1 MARATGGR
9 SPPRPDKTEPR
20 AAAAPTGNPPPPTR
34 HSRDARTHVK
44 TREVGTIRV
53 CGREG
58 PEFMVVVC
66 GILRIAGVV
75 LRDRLHGPLNRV
87 VCDIFHDGVKS
98 NFGRF

>member
-1 MARATGGR
+1 
-9 SPPRPDKTEPR
+9 
-20 AAAAPTGNPPPPTR
+20 
-34 HSRDARTHVK
+34 VK
-44 TREVGTIRV
+44 TLQVGTIRV

-58 PEFMVVVC
+58 PEFTIVIR

-75 LRDRLHGPLNRV
+75 LRDRLHGPLNRA